1 MKKRLLL
8 ISPGRQAGGS
18 NLLLARTSANLYRRH
33 GYALTL
39 VDYHDGAT
47 RDAWRKSGVEFD
59 FFPYE
64 DGAPIYAGEADVL
77 LMNLLSSKAMPARLT
92 LDSRTRYVSW
102 CTAPQDGFKY
112 IPPAH
117 LFNRWSWTA
126 KKAILRTFFRAHG
139 ARIAEMLREGAARG
153 GVIFMDEHCHA
164 VNEALFGPGIP
175 PALVPICTGEP
186 TLPPR
191 RVHPATGK
199 AFWVGRLADFKTESM
214 IAATRA
220 LLNHP
225 SAIREV
231 VVIGDGGDEKASQ
244 ARLAGFSVSWRG
256 YVPPAALDQMIQEEA
271 DLVFGH
277 ATSLLEAAKLGIPSL
292 LVDATYERIADG
304 GLKAEWLH
312 RCPAGY
318 VGKISSPEAFIGR
331 TISECLREFQADPAA
346 IAAADHL
353 HWLSHHH
360 PEAVTD
366 ALARIIVDG
375 DYTYGEFIASGASR
389 PGRLGA
395 LIDWAKACL
404 FRRIY

>member
-18 NLLLARTSANLYRRH
+18 NLLLARISANLWRRH

-39 VDYHDGAT
+39 VDYDDGAT
-47 RDAWRKSGVEFD
+47 RDAWTKAGVQFD
-59 FFPYE
+59 FFPYQE
-64 DGAPIYAGEADVL
+64 GSPICAGEADVL
-77 LMNLLSSKAMPARLT
+77 LMNLLSSKALPTRLS

-102 CTAPQDGFKY
+102 CTAPQDGFKF

-126 KKAILRTFFRAHG
+126 KKAILRIFFRAHG
-139 ARIAEMLREGAARG
+139 ARIAGMLRGGAARG
-153 GVIFMDEHCHA
+153 GVIFMDEYCHE

-175 PALVPICTGEP
+175 RALVPICTAEP

-191 RVHPATGK
+191 RTHPATGK

-231 VVIGDGGDEKASQ
+231 GVIGDGGDEKTSQ
-244 ARLAGFSVSWRG
+244 ARLAGLAVKWRG
-256 YVPPAALDQMIQEEA
+256 YVPPAALDRMIQEEA

-277 ATSLLEAAKLGIPSL
+277 ATALLEAAKLGIPSL
-292 LVDATYERIADG
+292 LVDATYERIPEG
-304 GLKAEWLH
+304 GLKVEWLH

-318 VGKISSPEAFIGR
+318 VGKIASPKAFIGR
-331 TISECLREFQADPAA
+331 AVSECVGEFQAEPAA
-346 IAAADHL
+346 IARADHL

-366 ALARIIVDG
+366 ALARVIADG
-375 DYTYGEFIASGASR
+375 DYTYGEFIASGAAR

-395 LIDWAKACL
+395 LIEWAKACL
-404 FRRIY
+404 FRKIY